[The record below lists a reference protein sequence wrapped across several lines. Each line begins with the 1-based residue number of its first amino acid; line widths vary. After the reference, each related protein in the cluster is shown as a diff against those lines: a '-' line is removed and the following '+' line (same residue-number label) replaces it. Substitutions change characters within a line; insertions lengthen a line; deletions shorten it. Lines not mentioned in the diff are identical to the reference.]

1 MRLTRMRLTRVLGI
15 GAIAAAMTLPAPGP
29 GLQAQEGETI
39 KIGMTIST
47 AGRFALQSQSGVR
60 GVEIWVDDVNSRGG
74 IEIDGTKHK
83 VELVKQD
90 DRSDKQ
96 MVPRVY
102 ETLIEEDN
110 VDLLFG
116 PFGSTLT
123 GAAAPVAERHDKFLA
138 IWSAASDAIYEQ
150 GFENL
155 VSATQ
160 IASSLM
166 PVPSVAFAAELG
178 IEKMAI
184 VYLDEPFP
192 AGMAE
197 GAREF
202 APEKGIEVVQFEKFA
217 TGTKDFSILIQKAKA
232 TGADAF
238 YPVAYE
244 GDQMTMLRQMQE
256 MNVMFPYT
264 FMLYGAQPQ
273 FVENTGATS
282 HHLFSHTLYH
292 DAINWDVTHGLT
304 RDEMTERYNAL
315 FPDVEYPPDF
325 QTALAYAAGVMTE
338 AFIETAQSLEAD
350 ALKQAA
356 LDLSGEVVTM
366 AGPYEA
372 QENGK
377 QTGMQNVIMQNTPD
391 SGLEVVYPDQV
402 ATTDPVFPMP
412 GWDER

>member
-1 MRLTRMRLTRVLGI
+1 MRVTRLLAT
-15 GAIAAAMTLPAPGP
+15 GAIAAAISLPAFGPGP
-29 GLQAQEGETI
+29 QAQEGDAI
-39 KIGMTIST
+39 RIGMTIST
-47 AGRFALQSQSGVR
+47 TGRFALQSQSGVR
-60 GVEIWVDDVNSRGG
+60 GVEIWVDDVNARGG
-74 IEIDGTKHK
+74 IDVGGQKRK
-83 VELVKQD
+83 VELVQRD

-102 ETLIEEDN
+102 ETLIEEEN

-123 GAAAPVAERHDKFLA
+123 GAAAPVTERHDKFLV

-155 VSATQ
+155 ISASQ

-166 PVPSVAFAAELG
+166 PVPSVALADELG
-178 IEKMAI
+178 IEKMSI

-197 GAREF
+197 GARDLADE
-202 APEKGIEVVQFEKFA
+202 AGMEVTQFEKFA
-217 TGTKDFSILIQKAKA
+217 TGTKDFSILIQKARA
-232 TGADAF
+232 SGADGF
-238 YPVAYE
+238 YPIGYE
-244 GDQMTMLRQMQE
+244 GDQMTILRQMRE
-256 MNVMFPYT
+256 MNVMFPFT

-273 FVENTGATS
+273 FVENTAETS
-282 HHLFSHTLYH
+282 HYLFSHTLYH
-292 DAINWDVTHGLT
+292 EAINWDVTHGLT
-304 RDEMTERYNAL
+304 RAEMDERYDAL
-315 FPDVEYPPDF
+315 FPNAEYPPDF

-338 AFIETAQSLEAD
+338 AIIEKAGSVEAD

-366 AGPYEA
+366 AGPYEI
-372 QENGK
+372 EESGK
-377 QTGMQNVIMQNTPD
+377 QTGMQNVIMQNMPET
-391 SGLEVVYPDQV
+391 GLEVVYPEAV
-402 ATTDPVFPMP
+402 RTADPVYPMP